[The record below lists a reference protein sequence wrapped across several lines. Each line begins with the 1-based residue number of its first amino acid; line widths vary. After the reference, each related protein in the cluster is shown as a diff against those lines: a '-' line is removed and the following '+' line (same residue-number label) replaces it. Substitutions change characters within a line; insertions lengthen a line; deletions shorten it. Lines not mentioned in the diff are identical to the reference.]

1 MKKKK
6 IKSLVKRNNKLEQER
21 NETLE
26 KLAELRQTVKYFI
39 KENWELENRNFLL
52 NRENSILKIRN
63 VKWKSKYFC
72 RMATK

>member
-63 VKWKSKYFC
+63 VK
-72 RMATK
+72 